1 MPFTQHPTMSAA
13 NASSAAM
20 TRPERASGLLTL
32 AAMLVAIVLANSPL
46 KPIYDAV
53 HHTPV
58 GLSVGTWQIDRPLIL
73 WINEGLLVFFFVL
86 VALEIKREVLVGHLA
101 SRARAALPLAAAV
114 GGMVVPAALYLVF
127 NGQDAAAARG
137 WPIPMATDTV
147 LALAAL
153 HALGARVPGAVVAFL
168 TASAIFDDLGAIAVL
183 ALLFSESIS
192 LPALLAAVAA
202 TLALLL
208 LNRLGISRLSAYLL
222 AGLALW
228 AAVLASGVHATVAGF
243 IIGLAVPL
251 RTRGP
256 ARSPLRALEQGLR
269 PWVALVIVPVFALFN
284 AGIRLVDLAPGA
296 VSVAVVAGT
305 VAALVIGKPAGILGA
320 AWLASRL
327 GLAQRPPGVQWRHI
341 AGAALLAGIGFTM
354 SLFFAG
360 LAFGPRDALTASAT
374 LGVMLGSLLSAGAGL
389 AFLIGTSGRPDRRSR
404 SLSNAV
410 AGAATKDPR

>member
-1 MPFTQHPTMSAA
+1 MNAA
-13 NASSAAM
+13 NASSA
-20 TRPERASGLLTL
+20 TRNRPERTSGLLTL
-32 AAMLVAIVLANSPL
+32 AAMLIAIAMANSPL
-46 KPIYDAV
+46 KAVYDAV
-53 HHTPV
+53 HHTSV
-58 GLSVGTWQIDRPLIL
+58 GLSVGAWQIERPLIL

-101 SRARAALPLAAAV
+101 SMARATLPLAGAV
-114 GGMVVPAALYLVF
+114 GGMVVPAALYLAF

-168 TASAIFDDLGAIAVL
+168 TATAIFDDLGAIAVL

-192 LPALLAAVAA
+192 QPALLAAIAA
-202 TLALLL
+202 TLALVG

-222 AGLALW
+222 GGLALW
-228 AAVLASGVHATVAGF
+228 AAVLASGIHATVAGF

-256 ARSPLRALEQGLR
+256 VRSPLRALEQGLR

-284 AGIRLVDLAPGA
+284 AGIRLVDLAPGT
-296 VSVAVVAGT
+296 VSVAVVVGT
-305 VAALVIGKPAGILGA
+305 VAALVIGKPVGILGA

-327 GLAQRPPGVQWRHI
+327 GYAQRSPGVQWRHI

-360 LAFGPRDALTASAT
+360 LAFGPRAALTASAT
-374 LGVMLGSLLSAGAGL
+374 LGVLVGSLLSAGAGL
-389 AFLIGTSGRPDRRSR
+389 AFLTLASGRPDRRST
-404 SLSNAV
+404 SQSNA
-410 AGAATKDPR
+410 AADAAPKDPR